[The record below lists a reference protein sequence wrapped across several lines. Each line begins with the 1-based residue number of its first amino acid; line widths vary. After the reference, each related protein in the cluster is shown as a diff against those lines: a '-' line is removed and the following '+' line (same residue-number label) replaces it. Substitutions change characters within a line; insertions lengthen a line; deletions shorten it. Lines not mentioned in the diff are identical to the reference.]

1 MPTAAQLRARW
12 PEALPATFD
21 AGNVATDA
29 AIVEAYSVVANV
41 GALGQRLEEAV
52 SYLAMHLLV
61 SFNRSLGTAG
71 GPGGGGGTIAGPVA
85 SMAAGAVSVS
95 FGSFLGGGG
104 SGGSPTSAQLASTP
118 FGARYL
124 EILNARIEARF
135 PVLL

>member
-29 AIVEAYSVVANV
+29 AIVEAYATVANV
-41 GALGQRLEEAV
+41 GALGQRLEDAV
-52 SYLAMHLLV
+52 SHLAMHLLV
-61 SFNRSLGTAG
+61 SLNRSLGAAASGAG
-71 GPGGGGGTIAGPVA
+71 GGSTIAGPVA
-85 SMAAGAVSVS
+85 AMAAGAVSVS
-95 FGSFLGGGG
+95 FASLMAGG
-104 SGGSPTSAQLASTP
+104 SAGGSPTAAQLASTP

-124 EILNARIEARF
+124 EILNARIDARF